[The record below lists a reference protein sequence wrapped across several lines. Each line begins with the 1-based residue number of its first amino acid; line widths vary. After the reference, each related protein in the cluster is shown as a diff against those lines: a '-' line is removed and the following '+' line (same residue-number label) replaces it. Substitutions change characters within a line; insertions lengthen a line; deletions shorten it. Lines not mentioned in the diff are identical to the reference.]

1 MNNTGLGALVSTT
14 KQVSGNAHSALRLAP
29 PLVLARGAFLGL
41 LRLNVFGLAKLL
53 SKKAFLVDAATT
65 ATQKAPNMWWDV
77 GARFRN
83 GWFNLGGDWDKFV
96 SAVNAGK
103 GKKALGLKLAPKG
116 IKDKLKAQGIGSY
129 TALGSIDEQQGI
141 GVTLEA
147 AIAAAS
153 AILLA
158 LKPILDPLFA
168 NAKKDLDPADL
179 QEFDFEEYEGSGKG
193 DTGSDGSRT
202 GGSSMAGAGLIG
214 VAALAAIYFGTMSK
228 K

>member
-41 LRLNVFGLAKLL
+41 LRLNVWGLATLL

-77 GARFRN
+77 GGRFRN

-103 GKKALGLKLAPKG
+103 SKKALGFKLAPAG
-116 IKDKLKAQGIGSY
+116 IKAKLKAQGIGSY
-129 TALGSIDEQQGI
+129 SALGSYNQGI
-141 GVTLEA
+141 GSPTLA
-147 AIAAAS
+147 TTATSAS
-153 AILLA
+153 AIYVA
-158 LKPILDPLFA
+158 LKPIIDDFFLNLNLMFLLIYKSLILK
-168 NAKKDLDPADL
+168 NTKGRAKVTQVVMVVE
-179 QEFDFEEYEGSGKG
+179 QEAVQWQGQD
-193 DTGSDGSRT
+193 
-202 GGSSMAGAGLIG
+202 
-214 VAALAAIYFGTMSK
+214 
-228 K
+228 

>member
-41 LRLNVFGLAKLL
+41 LRLNVWGLATLL

-65 ATQKAPNMWWDV
+65 AKQTAPNMWWDV

-103 GKKALGLKLAPKG
+103 GKKALGLKLAPAG
-116 IKDKLKAQGIGSY
+116 IKAKLKAQGIGSY
-129 TALGSIDEQQGI
+129 TALGS
-141 GVTLEA
+141 
-147 AIAAAS
+147 
-153 AILLA
+153 
-158 LKPILDPLFA
+158 
-168 NAKKDLDPADL
+168 
-179 QEFDFEEYEGSGKG
+179 YE
-193 DTGSDGSRT
+193 SRYRCNLNV
-202 GGSSMAGAGLIG
+202 S
-214 VAALAAIYFGTMSK
+214 
-228 K
+228 

>member
-96 SAVNAGK
+96 SAVNTGK
-103 GKKALGLKLAPKG
+103 SKKPLAIKLAPASVKA
-116 IKDKLKAQGIGSY
+116 KLKAQGIGSY
-129 TALGSIDEQQGI
+129 TALGSYGQGI
-141 GVTLEA
+141 GGEPVSDTAIITSAA
-147 AIAAAS
+147 AIVA
-153 AILLA
+153 A
-158 LKPILDPLFA
+158 LKPIIDALF
-168 NAKKDLDPADL
+168 NNVKEDLPFEEL
-179 QEFDFEEYEGSGKG
+179 KDFE
-193 DTGSDGSRT
+193 TDGNST
-202 GGSSMAGAGLIG
+202 EKDGETSNTPLLIG
-214 VAALAAIYFGTMSK
+214 AAAVAAFFLMSK

>member
-41 LRLNVFGLAKLL
+41 LRLNVWGLATLL

-65 ATQKAPNMWWDV
+65 AKQTAPNMWWDV
-77 GARFRN
+77 GGRFRN

-103 GKKALGLKLAPKG
+103 SKKALGFKLAPAG
-116 IKDKLKAQGIGSY
+116 IKAKLKAQGIGSY
-129 TALGSIDEQQGI
+129 SALGSYNQGI
-141 GVTLEA
+141 GEPATLA
-147 AIAAAS
+147 TTATAAS
-153 AILLA
+153 AIYLA
-158 LKPILDPLFA
+158 LKPIIDDLFDKFKSDVPSDFIDEFEDPKTGA
-168 NAKKDLDPADL
+168 NTA
-179 QEFDFEEYEGSGKG
+179 GS
-193 DTGSDGSRT
+193 
-202 GGSSMAGAGLIG
+202 SSMAGAGLIG

>member
-65 ATQKAPNMWWDV
+65 DAQPNGEKWWDIQ
-77 GARFRN
+77 AKFRN

-168 NAKKDLDPADL
+168 NAKKDLDPSDL
-179 QEFDFEEYEGSGKG
+179 EEFEEPK
-193 DTGSDGSRT
+193 TGANT
-202 GGSSMAGAGLIG
+202 AGGSSMAGAGLIG

>member
-158 LKPILDPLFA
+158 LKPILDSLFA
-168 NAKKDLDPADL
+168 DAKKDLDPSDL
-179 QEFDFEEYEGSGKG
+179 QEFDFEEPK
-193 DTGSDGSRT
+193 TGANTTGANT
-202 GGSSMAGAGLIG
+202 AGGSSMAGAGLIG

>member
-65 ATQKAPNMWWDV
+65 DAQPNGEKWWDIQ
-77 GARFRN
+77 AKFRN

-168 NAKKDLDPADL
+168 NAKKDLDPSDL
-179 QEFDFEEYEGSGKG
+179 EEFEEPK
-193 DTGSDGSRT
+193 TGANTT

>member
-65 ATQKAPNMWWDV
+65 DAQPNGEKWWDIQ
-77 GARFRN
+77 AKFRN

-147 AIAAAS
+147 AIASAS

-158 LKPILDPLFA
+158 LKPILDSLFA
-168 NAKKDLDPADL
+168 DAKKDLDPSDL
-179 QEFDFEEYEGSGKG
+179 EEFEDPK
-193 DTGSDGSRT
+193 TGANT
-202 GGSSMAGAGLIG
+202 AGGSSMAGAGLIG

>member
-168 NAKKDLDPADL
+168 NAKKDLDPSDL
-179 QEFDFEEYEGSGKG
+179 EEFEDPKTGANT
-193 DTGSDGSRT
+193 TGS
-202 GGSSMAGAGLIG
+202 SSMAGAGLIG

>member
-1 MNNTGLGALVSTT
+1 M
-14 KQVSGNAHSALRLAP
+14 
-29 PLVLARGAFLGL
+29 
-41 LRLNVFGLAKLL
+41 LNKW
-53 SKKAFLVDAATT
+53 
-65 ATQKAPNMWWDV
+65 QNMWWDIQ
-77 GARFRN
+77 AKFRN

-147 AIAAAS
+147 AIASAS

-158 LKPILDPLFA
+158 LKPILDSLFA
-168 NAKKDLDPADL
+168 NAKKDLDPSDL
-179 QEFDFEEYEGSGKG
+179 EEFEDPK
-193 DTGSDGSRT
+193 TGANT
-202 GGSSMAGAGLIG
+202 AGGSSMAGAGLIG

>member
-129 TALGSIDEQQGI
+129 TALGSIGEQQGI

-168 NAKKDLDPADL
+168 NAKKDLDPSDL
-179 QEFDFEEYEGSGKG
+179 EEFEDPKTGANT
-193 DTGSDGSRT
+193 TGS
-202 GGSSMAGAGLIG
+202 SSMAGAGLIG

>member
-147 AIAAAS
+147 AIASAS

-158 LKPILDPLFA
+158 LKPILDSLFA
-168 NAKKDLDPADL
+168 DAKKDLDPSDL
-179 QEFDFEEYEGSGKG
+179 QEFDFEEYKGSGKG

>member
-41 LRLNVFGLAKLL
+41 LRLNVWGLAKLL

-65 ATQKAPNMWWDV
+65 ACSKMAKYVV
-77 GARFRN
+77 GCKLRFRN

-116 IKDKLKAQGIGSY
+116 IK
-129 TALGSIDEQQGI
+129 E
-141 GVTLEA
+141 
-147 AIAAAS
+147 
-153 AILLA
+153 
-158 LKPILDPLFA
+158 
-168 NAKKDLDPADL
+168 N
-179 QEFDFEEYEGSGKG
+179 
-193 DTGSDGSRT
+193 
-202 GGSSMAGAGLIG
+202 
-214 VAALAAIYFGTMSK
+214 
-228 K
+228 

>member
-65 ATQKAPNMWWDV
+65 DAQPNGEKWWDIQ
-77 GARFRN
+77 AKFRN

-168 NAKKDLDPADL
+168 NAKKDLDPSDL
-179 QEFDFEEYEGSGKG
+179 EEFEEPKTGANT
-193 DTGSDGSRT
+193 TGS
-202 GGSSMAGAGLIG
+202 SSMAGAGLIG

>member
-65 ATQKAPNMWWDV
+65 DAQPNGEKWWDIQ
-77 GARFRN
+77 AKFRN
-83 GWFNLGGDWDKFV
+83 GWFNLGGTWSKFV

-103 GKKALGLKLAPKG
+103 NKKALGFKLAPSG
-116 IKDKLKAQGIGSY
+116 IKAKLKAQGIGSY
-129 TALGSIDEQQGI
+129 SALGSYNQGI
-141 GVTLEA
+141 GEPATLA
-147 AIAAAS
+147 TTATAAS
-153 AILLA
+153 AIYLA
-158 LKPILDPLFA
+158 LKPIIDDLFDKF
-168 NAKKDLDPADL
+168 KKDVPSDFLD
-179 QEFDFEEYEGSGKG
+179 EFEEPK
-193 DTGSDGSRT
+193 TGANT
-202 GGSSMAGAGLIG
+202 AGGSSMAGAGLIG